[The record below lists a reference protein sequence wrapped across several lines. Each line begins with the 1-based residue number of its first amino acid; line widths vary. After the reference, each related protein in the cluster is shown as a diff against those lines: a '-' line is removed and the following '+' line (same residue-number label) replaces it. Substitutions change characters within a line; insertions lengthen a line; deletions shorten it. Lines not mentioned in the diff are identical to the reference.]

1 MISDADSNKDGNV
14 DKLELYQY
22 CFKSYIPDSEL
33 KWSIG
38 WIDLYDL

>member
-22 CFKSYIPDSEL
+22 CVNSYIPDS
-33 KWSIG
+33 
-38 WIDLYDL
+38 